1 MGLTSTP
8 LTSESETFNPVHY
21 GHLYIEVDRRCTD
34 MVKTCT
40 EIWRIAA
47 HPNMRRLSSKP
58 TLRLSA
64 AAPPGPLIILL
75 FSTARRPKNGMTS
88 SNRPYAT
95 NLSDMGNLLGSNDSV
110 TTSDRSSL
118 IPTYQ
123 HHPSVSRPSWEHDR

>member
-1 MGLTSTP
+1 
-8 LTSESETFNPVHY
+8 
-21 GHLYIEVDRRCTD
+21 
-34 MVKTCT
+34 MVKSYT
-40 EIWRIAA
+40 EMGKIAA
-47 HPNMRRLSSKP
+47 HAHPNIRRLSSNP

-75 FSTARRPKNGMTS
+75 FSTALRPKNGMTS

-123 HHPSVSRPSWEHDR
+123 HHPSVSGSKFGNMIGEV